1 MDAIHLNG
9 NVWINCLYAK
19 VRWWE
24 YDRKMW
30 ACGRGELA
38 LVRLC
43 MHACM
48 CIWCVFNCE
57 FKLLSGSLIRKY
69 MYGYTYMEVFKFT
82 FCIFHYGFGLK
93 WNSYAGTLTT
103 KRVARLVTLYMR
115 ERMYATVSTA
125 RNKFFLSLW
134 GRTERACIMIIIIQ
148 IITLFLPL

>member
-9 NVWINCLYAK
+9 NEWIKCLYDK
-19 VRWWE
+19 VRWWV

-48 CIWCVFNCE
+48 CIWCVFNCG
-57 FKLLSGSLIRKY
+57 FKLLSGRLIRSICMGIHIWKY
-69 MYGYTYMEVFKFT
+69 LQIT
-82 FCIFHYGFGLK
+82 FCIFHYGFRAEMK
-93 WNSYAGTLTT
+93 FYAGTLTT
-103 KRVARLVTLYMR
+103 KRVARLVTLFMR
-115 ERMYATVSTA
+115 ERMYATVSTV

-134 GRTERACIMIIIIQ
+134 GRTERACIMIITIHIIK
-148 IITLFLPL
+148 LFLPL